1 MRAARVERTATS
13 DQGPKLSRPQTVDG
27 KVSEKETTPRAA
39 SRVPRGSGS
48 VRPPLV
54 SAVARAA
61 AVEAATGLPVPEATT
76 RLPVPSELP
85 AMPVRPVPPVRVLP
99 ALSVPPVT
107 PVVVT
112 AIVVV
117 AVALSCALMS
127 ERSSLAEL
135 AQSLRVELNRYS
147 PGGKLPSS
155 RALVERYR
163 VSPVTVTRALAQLAA
178 EGLVVT
184 RPGAGAF
191 RAEPRTATPA
201 TGDTSWQEVALSADA
216 ATELVPRAVDASGV
230 LVTLAAPPPG
240 VVEFNGGYLHPSL
253 QPERALAAALARA
266 GRRPGAWGRPPTDGL
281 PELREWFA
289 REIGGSVTAAD
300 LLVTAGGQSAITT
313 ALRALAPPGSPVL
326 VESPTYPGMLAVA
339 RAAGLRPVPVP
350 ADADGVRPELL
361 EAAFRATG
369 ARVFV
374 CQPLFQNPTGAVL
387 GPERRGEVLRI
398 ARAAGAFVVEDDFAH
413 ALVHEDAPPLPAP
426 LAAEDPDGVVV
437 HVCSLTKAT
446 SPSLRVGALAARG
459 PVLERLRAIQV
470 VDSFFVPRPLQEAAL
485 ELVGSP
491 AWHRHLRAVAQEL
504 KSRMGR
510 AERRPRHP
518 AADARPAAPSVRRLP
533 PLAASP
539 GRRPGGGPARRR
551 PAGRCRRG
559 PRPPVLLRGTAR
571 RAHPAEF
578 RGCRGPHGDRGGRA
592 PAAGGGRRD
601 RRLSARGGPGGG
613 AVVRR
618 GAPACPGPGQ
628 IHLTSPGVTGTLPV

>member
-1 MRAARVERTATS
+1 
-13 DQGPKLSRPQTVDG
+13 
-27 KVSEKETTPRAA
+27 
-39 SRVPRGSGS
+39 
-48 VRPPLV
+48 
-54 SAVARAA
+54 
-61 AVEAATGLPVPEATT
+61 
-76 RLPVPSELP
+76 
-85 AMPVRPVPPVRVLP
+85 
-99 ALSVPPVT
+99 
-107 PVVVT
+107 
-112 AIVVV
+112 
-117 AVALSCALMS
+117 MS
-127 ERSSLAEL
+127 ERSSVAEL
-135 AQSLRVELNRYS
+135 AHSLRVELNRYS

-155 RALVERYR
+155 RALMERYR

-191 RAEPRTATPA
+191 RAEPRTATPD
-201 TGDTSWQEVALSADA
+201 TGDTSWQEVALSADT

-313 ALRALAPPGSPVL
+313 ALRALAPPGTPVL

-369 ARVFV
+369 ARVLV

-387 GPERRGEVLRI
+387 GPERRREVLRI
-398 ARAAGAFVVEDDFAH
+398 ARAAGAFVVEDDFARR
-413 ALVHEDAPPLPAP
+413 LVHEDAPTLPAP
-426 LAAEDPDGVVV
+426 LAADDPDGVVV

-491 AWHRHLRAVAQEL
+491 AWQRHQRAVAQEL
-504 KSRMGR
+504 RSRRGLLSGALADQLPAFALPHIPYGGHHLWLRLPDGVPEAALVAGALRAGVAVAPGR
-510 AERRPRHP
+510 PYFCAEPP
-518 AADARPAAPSVRRLP
+518 AGHIRLSFAGVAGPTEIAEGVRRL
-533 PLAASP
+533 
-539 GRRPGGGPARRR
+539 R
-551 PAGRCRRG
+551 
-559 PRPPVLLRGTAR
+559 TAVD
-571 RAHPAEF
+571 E
-578 RGCRGPHGDRGGRA
+578 
-592 PAAGGGRRD
+592 
-601 RRLSARGGPGGG
+601 
-613 AVVRR
+613 
-618 GAPACPGPGQ
+618 
-628 IHLTSPGVTGTLPV
+628 LTP